1 MSSEQEAALS
11 GLQTAIRMEIDG
23 KEFYHKS
30 SQASVNERGAKLF
43 KTLAAEETVHER
55 VFTEIFNK
63 LKTKQQ
69 WPDTKIPAHNI
80 KKLHTV
86 FREAIENLGA
96 GHTAVKAEIDAVQ
109 TGMDMENKTLDYY
122 RERSAKAAFPAEKQ
136 LYDSFAGQ
144 ESEHFQ
150 LLQDYYE
157 FLDNPAAYFV
167 KKEHSSVDG
176 G

>member
-1 MSSEQEAALS
+1 MPSEQEAALS

-23 KEFYHKS
+23 KEFYLKS
-30 SQASVNERGAKLF
+30 GKASQNERGAKLF
-43 KTLAAEETVHER
+43 KQLAAEETIHEK
-55 VFTEIFNK
+55 VFTEIYNK
-63 LKTKQQ
+63 LKTKQL
-69 WPDTKIPAHNI
+69 WPDTKIPAHNT

-86 FREAIENLGA
+86 FREAIEKLGQE
-96 GHTAVKAEIDAVQ
+96 HTAAKAEIDAVK

-122 RERSAKAAFPAEKQ
+122 KERAAKAGFPAEKQ
-136 LYDSFAGQ
+136 LYESFAGE

-167 KKEHSSVDG
+167 KKEHTSVDG